1 MLFAS
6 SCEFDSVLCVLIIF
20 LFCSHPKKKCR
31 ADRVRAAWTKR
42 LITAVPVDGS
52 RLNPSAA
59 RAFVPRIEAAAV
71 NMIRFTDVNLS
82 VHAGIYKHL
91 IATAVAK
98 F

>member
-1 MLFAS
+1 VSLI
-6 SCEFDSVLCVLIIF
+6 LCVLIIF
-20 LFCSHPKKKCR
+20 SLLLTPNKNNCR

-71 NMIRFTDVNLS
+71 NMIRFTDVNLA

-98 F
+98 I